1 MILDM
6 DSQTIK
12 RSHPGKSEG
21 SMPAAVNKTAGI
33 TNPANQLMITMTA
46 ISPLLM
52 LQVPL
57 SAYIIFSRQGK
68 IISRAVGIEKVVNK
82 QASKQTG

>member
-1 MILDM
+1 MTLDM
-6 DSQTIK
+6 VNHAIR

-21 SMPAAVNKTAGI
+21 SASDIVKTSART
-33 TNPANQLMITMTA
+33 TNPAIQLIVTMTA

-68 IISRAVGIEKVVNK
+68 IISRAVGNEKVVNK

>member
-1 MILDM
+1 
-6 DSQTIK
+6 
-12 RSHPGKSEG
+12 
-21 SMPAAVNKTAGI
+21 
-33 TNPANQLMITMTA
+33 MTA